1 MRGRIVSGQKDFLR
15 GAASQ
20 AAHCRSHDQTPP
32 TSQRSEYSRSTLIYT
47 LSIALKLVARGLS
60 TTKNHIHS
68 SSDRRPTMLVCA
80 TARSLLLRSSAAKR
94 FGIGRR
100 GQLFSL
106 FSTSSAFNT
115 TTNRIRLF
123 TGTDCS
129 LCDVVKETLY
139 EVQKEVSSSVA

>member
-1 MRGRIVSGQKDFLR
+1 MLAGRRTSFEEQRVRPRIVEVTIKLRPLVKGQNTHVQHL
-15 GAASQ
+15 S
-20 AAHCRSHDQTPP
+20 
-32 TSQRSEYSRSTLIYT
+32 T